1 MFDRTQARPNTEGAM
16 TRQDVEHAL
25 AEIGEATDDRFNLF
39 EAAVLCALHEDP
51 ARDPDFARRLA
62 EEAGR
67 RLADRLE
74 RESPEEALAETLAGD
89 LRLAGDV
96 LTYDD
101 PDNADILAVCE
112 RRKGLPVALGVLY
125 LDAARRNN
133 LPVQGVDFPGHF
145 LLRIE
150 TEEGPLA
157 LDPFSEGRVVLP
169 SELIR
174 RALRTGLTP
183 DVADRLDVLM
193 TPVKDRAVALRLE
206 NNIYARATRS
216 GDFARAERSAIRR
229 ALLDPTDHRPWIDV
243 AAAREGQGALVGAQ
257 EALARA
263 QMLDG
268 GAAIAA
274 RAARE
279 RVRLKLN

>member
-1 MFDRTQARPNTEGAM
+1 MDRQEAER
-16 TRQDVEHAL
+16 AL
-25 AEIGEATDDRFNLF
+25 AKLGEAPEERFSLF
-39 EAAVLCALHEDP
+39 EAALTCAIHEDP
-51 ARDPDFARRLA
+51 ERDADVARRLA
-62 EEAGR
+62 ADSIE
-67 RLADRLE
+67 RLTYRLKT
-74 RESPEEALAETLAGD
+74 ESPEEALAEAMAGD
-89 LRLAGDV
+89 LGLAGDV
-96 LTYDD
+96 MTFED
-101 PDNADILAVCE
+101 PANADIIAVCE

-125 LDAARRNN
+125 LHAARTCG
-133 LPVQGVDFPGHF
+133 LQVQGVDFPGHF

-150 TEEGPLA
+150 SSEGPLA

-183 DVADRLDVLM
+183 DVVDRLDTLM
-193 TPVKDRAVALRLE
+193 APVSDRAVVLRLE
-206 NNIYARATRS
+206 NNIYARANRN
-216 GDFARAERSAIRR
+216 GDHARAERSAMRR

-243 AAAREGQGALVGAQ
+243 ATAREGQGALVGAQ

-263 QMLDG
+263 QLLDG
-268 GAAIAA
+268 GASIAA

>member
-1 MFDRTQARPNTEGAM
+1 M
-16 TRQDVEHAL
+16 TRQEAERAL
-25 AEIGEATDDRFNLF
+25 AALGEATDERFPLF
-39 EAAVLCALHEDP
+39 EAALLCAVHEDP
-51 ARDPDFARRLA
+51 ERDSETARRLSQEAA
-62 EEAGR
+62 E
-67 RLADRLE
+67 RLTERLKQ
-74 RESPEEALAETLAGD
+74 ESPEEALAETMSGD
-89 LRLAGDV
+89 MRLQGDV

-101 PDNADILAVCE
+101 PANADLIAVWE
-112 RRKGLPVALGVLY
+112 RRRGLPVALGLLY
-125 LDAARRNN
+125 LDAARRCE

-150 TEEGPLA
+150 SEEGPLA

-183 DVADRLDVLM
+183 DVADRLEVLM
-193 TPVKDRAVALRLE
+193 APVKDRAVVLRLE
-206 NNIYARATRS
+206 NNIYARASRA
-216 GDFARAERSAIRR
+216 GDHARAERSAIRR

>member
-1 MFDRTQARPNTEGAM
+1 MNREEAER
-16 TRQDVEHAL
+16 VL
-25 AEIGEATDDRFNLF
+25 AELGQASEDSFSLF
-39 EAAVLCALHEDP
+39 EAALTCAIHEDP
-51 ARDPDFARRLA
+51 DRDPEPSRRLA
-62 EEAGR
+62 ADSIE
-67 RLADRLE
+67 RLKDRLK
-74 RESPEEALAETLAGD
+74 RESPEEALAEAMAGD
-89 LRLAGDV
+89 LGLAGDV
-96 LTYDD
+96 MTFED
-101 PDNADILAVCE
+101 PANADMISVLE
-112 RRKGLPVALGVLY
+112 RRRGLPVALSVLY
-125 LDAARRNN
+125 LDASRRTGIN
-133 LPVQGVDFPGHF
+133 VQGVDFPGHF

-157 LDPFSEGRVVLP
+157 MDPFSEGRVVLP

-183 DVADRLDVLM
+183 DVADRLDILM
-193 TPVKDRAVALRLE
+193 APVKDRAVVQRLE
-206 NNIYARATRS
+206 NNIYARASRA
-216 GDFARAERSAIRR
+216 GDHARAERSAIRR
-229 ALLDPTDHRPWIDV
+229 ALLDPSDHRPWIDV

-279 RVRLKLN
+279 RVRMKLN